1 MSWASTALMAAAAMG
16 LSAVGLPQSASAAA
30 TSVTVPMPPMS
41 TLDPSQNG
49 VEVQLDQGV
58 ILEGLYGY
66 NTHNQLIPVLA
77 KSYKV
82 SDGGLVWTFY
92 LRHNARWSNG
102 QPVTAQD
109 FYYAWMRL
117 ASPQD
122 TTGAIW
128 QGVMTYVKNEGQYH
142 AGELPA
148 SAVGLK
154 VINPYELQITLQ
166 SPHNILGILAS
177 AGSMPLYPPVVK
189 AHPTNWFYPQY
200 FVGDGPYVVKSF
212 TPNGDIVL
220 TRNKYY
226 NGPVGNVDQITI
238 VPSPTTPVE
247 DYLSGALDLAWIT
260 NPSDYRYILDHPS
273 LKSQVHLAPQ
283 YAVTTL
289 EWDRSPIPSPLDNEK
304 VRQAIAMAINRAPL
318 VNDVEYGMAGATNVF
333 GTPGWAPAQYEH
345 GLPYNVAKA
354 RKLLAEAGYPN
365 GKGIPTLVLYTQTQ
379 AQNPAQVSLAEALA
393 QEFKQELG
401 INFKIDPIAQTL
413 DNDIVYNGLE
423 PGVKPG
429 YVIGYGNA
437 SWIDS
442 QYLPL
447 KANQLIHYD
456 GALGDLAFR
465 EYAKDWYF
473 YNYDPRDVKEFG
485 NPNDPSMGVSFSQWK
500 PLEQAAMKDIAF
512 LNAWNAKQP
521 KWYQEYIAN
530 SGPPLIDIWDGLVK
544 DWKDAKTPA
553 AKHQAWVTAWEF
565 VGTYSLGNGNASY
578 GLNAQVYTDEHEGS
592 VLYNLNMENDLMQI
606 TSSSTEADK
615 LAADIANT
623 VMKEGWDIPLFYSDS
638 VYLVKPNITNVVAN
652 PFGWT
657 WWNDLQYM
665 KIK

>member
-1 MSWASTALMAAAAMG
+1 MAAMAAAIG
-16 LSAVGLPQSASAAA
+16 LSVVGLPPAASAAA
-30 TSVTVPMPPMS
+30 TSVTVPMPAMS

-58 ILEGLYGY
+58 ILQGLYGY
-66 NTHNQLIPVLA
+66 NRDNQLIPVLA
-77 KSYKV
+77 KSYTV

-92 LRHNARWSNG
+92 LHHNTRWSNG

-128 QGVMTYVKNEGQYH
+128 QGVMTYVKGEGQYH
-142 AGELPA
+142 AGEIPA
-148 SAVGLK
+148 SGVGLK
-154 VINPYELQITLQ
+154 VVNPYELQITLQ

-177 AGSMPLYPPVVK
+177 AGSMPLYPAVVK
-189 AHPTNWFYPQY
+189 AHPTNWYYPQY
-200 FVGDGPYVVKSF
+200 FVGNGPYVVKSF

-220 TRNKYY
+220 GRNKYY
-226 NGPVGNVDQITI
+226 SGSSGSVGNVSQITI

-260 NPSDYRYILDHPS
+260 NPSDYRYILEHPS
-273 LKSQVHLAPQ
+273 LKSEVHLSPQ

-289 EWDRSPIPSPLDNEK
+289 EWDRSPQSSPLNNEL
-304 VRQAIAMAINRAPL
+304 VREAIGMAIDRAPL
-318 VNDVEYGMAGATNVF
+318 VNDVEYGMAGATTVF
-333 GTPGWAPAQYEH
+333 GSPGWAPAQYEH
-345 GLPYNVAKA
+345 GISYNLTKA
-354 RKLLAEAGYPN
+354 RKLLAKAGYPN
-365 GKGIPTLVLYTQTQ
+365 GKGIPTLYLYTQTQ

-401 INFKIDPIAQTL
+401 INFRIDPIAQTL
-413 DNDIVYNGLE
+413 DNDVVYNGLE
-423 PGVKPG
+423 PGVHPG
-429 YVIGYGNA
+429 YVIGFGNA

-447 KANQLIHYD
+447 KANQLVHYD
-456 GALGDLAFR
+456 GALGDKAFR
-465 EYAKDWYF
+465 EYARDWYF

-485 NPNDPSMGVSFSQWK
+485 NPNDASMGVSFSQWK
-500 PLEQAAMKDIAF
+500 PLEQAALKDIAY
-512 LNAWNAKQP
+512 LSAWTAKQP
-521 KWYQEYIAN
+521 TWYQEMKKPAPGQSN
-530 SGPPLIDIWDGLVK
+530 MDIWNDLVQA
-544 DWKDAKTPA
+544 WKTAKTPA
-553 AKHQAWVTAWEF
+553 AKHQAWVTAWKF
-565 VGTYSLGNGNASY
+565 VGSYSLGDGNASY

-592 VLYNLNMENDLMQI
+592 VLYNLRMDEDLMQL
-606 TSSSTEADK
+606 TSSSSEANH

-638 VYLVKPNITNVVAN
+638 VYLAKPNISGVVAN

-657 WWNDLQYM
+657 WWNDLQYLN
-665 KIK
+665 IK